1 MNILVSAVNEFK
13 KTSGKV
19 ADMAKS
25 AALATSLAVMSLP
38 VSADPNATLNSG
50 NMNISQTVSKAIN
63 LVVGFVIAGGIV
75 NIVLGVRNLAAG
87 VSDEGGGQD
96 QQKISKGKGQL
107 FSGIIMAGGMA
118 IVRLL
123 LGDPATLL
131 SGYF

>member
-1 MNILVSAVNEFK
+1 MFDIVSKVKNVSNKAVDAVK
-13 KTSGKV
+13 MG
-19 ADMAKS
+19 M
-25 AALATSLAVMSLP
+25 LATSLAIYTLP
-38 VSADPNATLNSG
+38 VQADPNGTLNGG
-50 NMNISQTVSKAIN
+50 NMNISQTVAKAIN

-123 LGDPATLL
+123 LGDPQTLL
-131 SGYF
+131 NGYF